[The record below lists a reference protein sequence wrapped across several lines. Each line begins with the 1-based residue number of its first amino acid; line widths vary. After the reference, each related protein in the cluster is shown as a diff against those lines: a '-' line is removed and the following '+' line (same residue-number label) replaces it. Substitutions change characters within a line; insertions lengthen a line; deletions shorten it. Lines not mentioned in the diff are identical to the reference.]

1 MYYTKKL
8 IFLFLLF
15 GIAFSGQKT
24 FRGLDKDE
32 ILRSK
37 VPMSFS
43 HHIAS
48 SYDVLPQQ
56 LTAVRGSY
64 LIIAREGLVNQGY
77 VDVFAEFKKTQGFD
91 VTVIELGDTELDVNI
106 VQNYITQHYE
116 QDPMLEYVLLIGDVD
131 GFAEVPSYYYG
142 PENDV
147 TDQKYTHLSAPQKH
161 PLH

>member
-15 GIAFSGQKT
+15 GISFSGQKT
-24 FRGLDKDE
+24 FRGLDKED

-37 VPMSFS
+37 IPMSFS

-56 LTAVRGSY
+56 LTPVRGSY

-91 VTVIELGDTELDVNI
+91 VTVIELGDTELDVISFKIILPNTMSK
-106 VQNYITQHYE
+106 TQC
-116 QDPMLEYVLLIGDVD
+116 
-131 GFAEVPSYYYG
+131 
-142 PENDV
+142 
-147 TDQKYTHLSAPQKH
+147 
-161 PLH
+161 